1 MQISL
6 RSQMIAGTTAFV
18 GATAIAMTPVAP
30 AISIPSISVTKAAVS
45 LAAFNNPIS
54 ALVNTAVV
62 LGNYTLN
69 GAYTTPA
76 VNWPGS
82 GTYAFPSG
90 IGAGINAFIPTTG
103 VVTPGLLPNI
113 LATPFPA
120 LTTLLTNQLG
130 YAYIGLGAA
139 AIAAGDLSDILWA
152 IPATALAV
160 ILNPAAAIPTI
171 QAAIAG
177 VIASAQDAVNAIITG
192 ATTIVTSVVTK
203 AQAVANFLLE
213 EASILPTIL
222 GGQFQV
228 LAGSVTGLVA
238 SVSAALATANPL
250 QNGWNALVDGLL
262 DATVSGS
269 LPATVIN
276 LTYGAGIQATPG
288 SLNPP
293 VSPTFVPSVRTVG
306 TGFINGIADAL
317 NTPVPAPTASV
328 SASSVRA
335 AAVTSAATVEAAPAA
350 EATAGDNSAAA
361 EESTTAAPAASA
373 AAADDSTSSDAP
385 KASKAGASRAG
396 R

>member
-30 AISIPSISVTKAAVS
+30 AISIPSISVSKAAVS
-45 LAAFNNPIS
+45 LAAFNNPLS
-54 ALVNTAVV
+54 ALINTAVV

-69 GAYTTPA
+69 GAYTTPG

-82 GTYAFPSG
+82 GTYAYPDG
-90 IGAGINAFIPTTG
+90 IGALVNAGIPSQG

-113 LATPFPA
+113 LATPLPIA
-120 LTTLLTNQLG
+120 TTFLTNQLG
-130 YAYIGLGAA
+130 YAYIALGSA
-139 AIAAGDLSDILWA
+139 AIAAGDLTDILWA

-160 ILNPAAAIPTI
+160 ILNPAAAIATI

-177 VIASAQDAVNAIITG
+177 AIASAQDAVGALITG
-192 ATTIVTSVVTK
+192 ATTIVNSIVTK
-203 AQAVANFLLE
+203 GQAVANFLLE
-213 EASILPTIL
+213 EASLLPTIL
-222 GGQFQV
+222 GGQFQI
-228 LAGSVTGLVA
+228 LAGSVTGLAA
-238 SVSAALATANPL
+238 SVTAALATANPL

-269 LPATVIN
+269 IPATVIN
-276 LTYGAGIQATPG
+276 LTYGAGVQFA
-288 SLNPP
+288 P
-293 VSPTFVPSVRTVG
+293 VTGLPAPFVPSVRTTG
-306 TGFINGIADAL
+306 TALITGVADAL

-328 SASSVRA
+328 SAASVRA
-335 AAVTSAATVEAAPAA
+335 EAAPAAAVAAEAAPAA

-373 AAADDSTSSDAP
+373 AADDSTSSDAP
-385 KASKAGASRAG
+385 KASKAGAARAG